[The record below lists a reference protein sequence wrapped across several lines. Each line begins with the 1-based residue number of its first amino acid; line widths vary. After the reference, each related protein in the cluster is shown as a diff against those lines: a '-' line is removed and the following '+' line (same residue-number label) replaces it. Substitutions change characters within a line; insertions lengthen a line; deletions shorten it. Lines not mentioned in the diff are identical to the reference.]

1 MSALDAQRHGG
12 GLSCAICAA
21 PALPLDGI
29 CVFCHAPLDKED
41 EPAELLDYLVE
52 RIPIAKVKRGHLNR
66 GPIVEMIVE
75 VGGRTFR
82 ARWNKE
88 TLEFHPPVLM
98 TAWLDLLLTRLSD
111 AAAGDADLR
120 RAVLRSGW
128 ALR

>member
-1 MSALDAQRHGG
+1 MSALDTQRRAG
-12 GLSCAICAA
+12 GLSCTVCAA

-29 CVFCHAPLDKED
+29 CVFCHAPLDEED

-52 RIPIAKVKRGHLNR
+52 RIPSAKAKRGHLNR
-66 GPIVEMIVE
+66 GPIAELIVE

-88 TLEFHPPVLM
+88 VLEFQPPVLL
-98 TAWLDLLLTRLSD
+98 TAWLDLLLSRLSD

>member
-1 MSALDAQRHGG
+1 MSALDAQHRAG
-12 GLSCAICAA
+12 GLSCAVCSA
-21 PALPLDGI
+21 PALPLEGV

-41 EPAELLDYLVE
+41 EPIELLDYLVE
-52 RIPIAKVKRGHLNR
+52 RIPSAKVKRGHLNR
-66 GPIVEMIVE
+66 GPIVEMTVE
-75 VGGRTFR
+75 LGGRPLR

-88 TLEFHPPVLM
+88 ILEVHPPVLL
-98 TAWLDLLLTRLSD
+98 TAWLDLLLTRRSD